1 LAEETVIVY
10 FELKL
15 QTMQNTIRYS
25 TRTSKYLYIILF
37 MLILGG
43 SLIWINYYLL
53 NSLGYEGK
61 SLFTMLIWFGI
72 GAAGLGVLLSIYRM
86 LTSRNVYLEI
96 NQQGIK
102 NKLQFNHTIDIP
114 WSAISKFELKS
125 DLGIQK
131 VIIIHLHNQIAFL
144 DHYKRTTGKSIP
156 MSNVYRANYS
166 SPVVISTLMLH
177 EKPTVLLDKLN
188 EYLHLYSRR

>member
-1 LAEETVIVY
+1 
-10 FELKL
+10 
-15 QTMQNTIRYS
+15 MQNTIRYS

-43 SLIWINYYLL
+43 SLAWINYYLL
-53 NSLGYEGK
+53 NSLGYDGQ
-61 SLFTMLIWFGI
+61 SVFTVLIWFGI

-86 LTSRNVYLEI
+86 FTSRNVYLEI

-102 NKLQFNHTIDIP
+102 NKLQLNHTIDIS

-131 VIIIHLHNQIAFL
+131 VIIVHLHNQIAFL